1 MRDRVC
7 IVSGASRGIGRRLAL
22 DLAREGARV
31 ALVARPSA
39 KLDEALAEVRALG
52 PACVGIGCDVRDP
65 AGVRDM
71 VAWVEASWGGV
82 DVLINSAGIETIASV
97 ADASVEEI
105 EQTIHTNVLGM
116 VYCVKAVLPVMRR
129 QRRGSIVNL
138 SSSAAWFPLPR
149 GAAYC
154 ASKAAIIAFSESLY
168 VEVHQEGIQVLV
180 VYPGFVAETDMAQA
194 HLRARGAPPRF
205 VHQTLA
211 QVSSAV
217 RAAIGTEAVRVVL
230 PRGLGWSLVVRD
242 LFPTLSLRQ
251 AARLQA

>member
-7 IVSGASRGIGRRLAL
+7 IVTGASRGIGRRLAL

-31 ALVARPSA
+31 ALVARRSA
-39 KLDEALAEVRALG
+39 KLDEALTEVRASS
-52 PACVGIGCDVRDP
+52 PASVAIACDVRDP
-65 AGVRDM
+65 AAVGDLVAGVAA
-71 VAWVEASWGGV
+71 AWGRV
-82 DVLINSAGIETIASV
+82 DVLVNSAGIEPIASV
-97 ADASVEEI
+97 IDASVEEI
-105 EQTIHTNVLGM
+105 DETIRTNFFGM
-116 VYCVKAVLPVMRR
+116 VHCVKAVLPIMRR
-129 QRRGSIVNL
+129 QRHGSIVTL

-154 ASKAAIIAFSESLY
+154 ASKAAITAFSESLY
-168 VEVHQEGIQVLV
+168 AEVHQEGIQVLV

-211 QVSSAV
+211 QVSAAV
-217 RAAIGTEAVRVVL
+217 RAAIGTDAARIVL

-242 LFPTLSLRQ
+242 LFPELSLRQ

>member
-1 MRDRVC
+1 MSDRTC
-7 IVSGASRGIGRRLAL
+7 IVTGASRGIGRRLAL
-22 DLAREGARV
+22 DLARDGTRV

-39 KLDEALAEVRALG
+39 KLDEALAEARASS
-52 PACVGIGCDVRDP
+52 PASMGVGCDVRD
-65 AGVRDM
+65 AAAVQDM
-71 VAWVEASWGGV
+71 VARVEAAWGCI
-82 DVLINSAGIETIASV
+82 DVLVNSAGIEPIASV
-97 ADASVEEI
+97 AEASVEEI
-105 EQTIHTNVLGM
+105 EQTMRTNFLGM
-116 VYCVKAVLPVMRR
+116 VHCVKAVLPVMRR

-154 ASKAAIIAFSESLY
+154 ASKAAITAFSESLY
-168 VEVHQEGIQVLV
+168 AEVNREGIQVLV

-211 QVSSAV
+211 QVSSTV
-217 RAAIGTEAVRVVL
+217 RAAIGTDAIRVVL

-242 LFPTLSLRQ
+242 LFPELSLRQ